1 MIGQNANKSSRKRA
15 EFVVIG
21 LGRFGTS
28 LARTLVQNG
37 HTVLGVDSDMNLV
50 QRHSHEITQTIQLD
64 STDEQALKE
73 IDITSFDTVVVAI
86 GTHFE
91 ASLLTTVALKSLGV
105 KHVLCKA
112 TNERQRDILLKVGAD
127 KVVLPEFEAGERLAT
142 MIIAP
147 SVVSQMTLCPNV
159 GISEL
164 VVPDSLVGRS
174 LEEADLQARYGLS
187 VVAIQRGTNVQ
198 TNLKRGIVFR
208 QGDMLVVI
216 GPTDAVHRLS
226 SHV

>member
-1 MIGQNANKSSRKRA
+1 MIGQNANKASRKRA

-50 QRHSHEITQTIQLD
+50 QRHAHEITQTIQLD

-216 GPTDAVHRLS
+216 GPTEAVHRLS
-226 SHV
+226 THV